1 MKIVVFGLSISS
13 SWGNGHATLWRGL
26 VRSLTRRGWHVVFF
40 EKDVPYYASTRDLFS
55 IEGGQ
60 LILYLD
66 WESAVSQA
74 RRHIADADIAMVT
87 SYCPD
92 GIAASELIFDTAC
105 PAKIFYDL
113 DTPVTLS
120 ALEQG
125 EALSY
130 IGPRGLRDFDLVL
143 SYTGGTALDLL
154 RTRLGAGEVWPLFGH
169 VDPTVHRPSAPKS
182 HYAADLSYIGTY
194 AADRQQSLVE
204 LLLDPARRRPDMRF
218 VIAGAQYP
226 EDFPWTEN
234 IFFVRHLPPEEHP
247 AFYSSSRLTLNIT
260 RRAMADMGWCPSGRL
275 FEAAACAA
283 PILTDW
289 WRGLDD
295 FFTPGREILV
305 SRNAED
311 ATAALDMNDA
321 ELKRIAARAR
331 ERVLDE
337 HTSDRRAAEFEM
349 IIDNVGNASANK
361 QALQA

>member
-55 IEGGQ
+55 IEGGE
-60 LILYLD
+60 LILYPD

-74 RRHIADADIAMVT
+74 RSHIADADVAMVT

-92 GIAASELIFDTAC
+92 GVSASELIFDTAC

-120 ALEQG
+120 AVERG

-154 RTRLGAGEVWPLFGH
+154 RTRLGAGHVWPLFGH

-182 HYAADLSYIGTY
+182 QYAADLSYIGTY
-194 AADRQQSLVE
+194 AADRQQALVE

-283 PILTDW
+283 PILADW

-305 SRNAED
+305 ARNAED